1 MLLDAYGDSD
11 DEEDEESEGDW
22 DRKRSKDIDFML
34 GWLGGDERIILLRG
48 GQPGPSSP
56 LSPPLSRSHPNTYV

>member
-34 GWLGGDERIILLRG
+34 GWLGATSDSFFFVGAT
-48 GQPGPSSP
+48 GPF
-56 LSPPLSRSHPNTYV
+56 LPPLHSPQ